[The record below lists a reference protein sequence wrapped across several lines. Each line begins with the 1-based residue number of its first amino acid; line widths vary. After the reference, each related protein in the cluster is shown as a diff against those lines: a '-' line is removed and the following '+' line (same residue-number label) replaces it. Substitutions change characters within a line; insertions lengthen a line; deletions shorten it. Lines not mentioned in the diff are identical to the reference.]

1 MMGIS
6 AISTLSALAVL
17 SVYRERRGSGV
28 GVDGVDEAVVFA
40 GLTSGAKASSHVPS
54 VNSTLVSSRVC
65 RVEACW
71 MASLR
76 RCEALAVAFSK

>member
-1 MMGIS
+1 MGIS
-6 AISTLSALAVL
+6 AISTLSALGVL
-17 SVYRERRGSGV
+17 EVFRERRGSGV
-28 GVDGVDEAVVFA
+28 GVDGAVVAVVFA
-40 GLTSGAKASSHVPS
+40 GLTSGAKASSQVPS

-76 RCEALAVAFSK
+76 RWEALAVAFWK

>member
-1 MMGIS
+1 MGIS
-6 AISTLSALAVL
+6 AISTLSALNVL
-17 SVYRERRGSGV
+17 QVFRERRGSGV
-28 GVDGVDEAVVFA
+28 GVDGAVVLVVFA
-40 GLTSGAKASSHVPS
+40 GSTSGAKASSQVPS

-71 MASLR
+71 MASLW